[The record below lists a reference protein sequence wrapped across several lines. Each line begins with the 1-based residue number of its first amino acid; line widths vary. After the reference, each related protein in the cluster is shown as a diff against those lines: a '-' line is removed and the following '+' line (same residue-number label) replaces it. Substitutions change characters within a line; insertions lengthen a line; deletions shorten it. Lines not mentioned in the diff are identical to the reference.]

1 MKYEKSGKILKDKN
15 SEGGSRMASE
25 NNFKATVDS
34 LFKGMDSFITAKTV
48 VGEAI
53 TVGDTIILPLI
64 DVTFG
69 VGAGAF
75 SQDKKI
81 MAVAEW
87 EEKFLQVQCW
97 LSPNGTTK
105 LVNIKNQ
112 DTVTKLLDMVPDL
125 IERFTG
131 EKKESKEN
139 EKEDSVESLVKDIVS
154 SADKKEEN
162 ESTKEE

>member
-1 MKYEKSGKILKDKN
+1 MN
-15 SEGGSRMASE
+15 
-25 NNFKATVDS
+25 NNFSEVVSSLLSGVDNFLS
-34 LFKGMDSFITAKTV
+34 TKTV
-48 VGEAI
+48 VGQATQI
-53 TVGDTIILPLI
+53 GDTIILPLI

-75 SQDKKI
+75 SQDKKNNGGGGMGGKI
-81 MAVAEW
+81 SPSAV
-87 EEKFLQVQCW
+87 LVI
-97 LSPNGTTK
+97 SNGTTK